1 MLFVT
6 CLLQDV
12 CSCYSIPVCVCLLD
26 TLLQGEL
33 YLRMEQPALALP
45 LYQNA
50 LEIYEDAKSV
60 TYQSTNESIVHS
72 LIILH

>member
-1 MLFVT
+1 MCVLVT
-6 CLLQDV
+6 QYL
-12 CSCYSIPVCVCLLD
+12 CVCLLD